1 MGDYHIPLIK
11 RQQQL
16 KKKRKKLFD
25 EPFWVEV
32 GVWGAFAKSRF
43 KILVYLLVDS
53 NDMHLK

>member
-16 KKKRKKLFD
+16 KKKLFD
-25 EPFWVEV
+25 VPFWVEV